1 MRRGFKSWAE
11 KKSIEF
17 RRILGLQPLSAMPAL
32 RLAAHLGVIVI
43 GPSAIPGIPAEV
55 VKCLLG
61 ECRGLWSAIT
71 IVGSDN
77 VLIVYNSSHAD
88 TRQESDLMHELAHL
102 ICEHKPAR
110 IEPPG
115 RFPWAL
121 RTFDLVQEREA
132 EWLGG
137 CLQIPR
143 DAILFL
149 VRRGYDNEAIAA
161 QFAASED
168 MVRFRRNMT
177 GVDKQI
183 SRTAKFFGRSPR
195 VSV

>member
-1 MRRGFKSWAE
+1 VRRGFKSSAE
-11 KKSIEF
+11 TKSIEF
-17 RRILGLQPLSAMPAL
+17 RGILGLQTLSAMPAL

-43 GPSAIPGIPAEV
+43 GPSSIPGISAEV
-55 VKCLLG
+55 VNCLLG
-61 ECRGLWSAIT
+61 ECKEVWSAVT
-71 IVGSDN
+71 IIASDK
-77 VLIVYNSSHAD
+77 VLIVYNASHAD

-161 QFAASED
+161 QFGASED
-168 MVRFRRNMT
+168 MVRFRRNTT

-183 SRTAKFFGRSPR
+183 ARGVNFFGRAR
-195 VSV
+195 RISV

>member
-1 MRRGFKSWAE
+1 
-11 KKSIEF
+11 
-17 RRILGLQPLSAMPAL
+17 MPAL

-61 ECRGLWSAIT
+61 ECRGLWSAVT

-77 VLIVYNSSHAD
+77 VLIVYNTSHAD

-183 SRTAKFFGRSPR
+183 ARAASFFGTKTR

>member
-43 GPSAIPGIPAEV
+43 APSAIPGIPAEV

-61 ECRGLWSAIT
+61 ECRGLWSAVT
-71 IVGSDN
+71 IVASDK
-77 VLIVYNSSHAD
+77 VLIVYNASHAG

-115 RFPWAL
+115 KFPWAL
-121 RTFDLVQEREA
+121 RTFDPVQEEEA

-149 VRRGYDNEAIAA
+149 VRRGYNNEAIAA
-161 QFAASED
+161 QFGASED

-183 SRTAKFFGRSPR
+183 AHAANFVGRAPR

>member
-1 MRRGFKSWAE
+1 
-11 KKSIEF
+11 
-17 RRILGLQPLSAMPAL
+17 MPAL

-43 GPSAIPGIPAEV
+43 APSAIPGISADV
-55 VKCLLG
+55 LQSLLG
-61 ECRGLWSAIT
+61 TWSDLWSAVT
-71 IVGSDN
+71 IVTSGQP
-77 VLIVYNSSHAD
+77 LIVYNASHAE
-88 TRQESDLMHELAHL
+88 TRQQSDLMHELAHL

-121 RTFDLVQEREA
+121 RTFDPVQEHEA
-132 EWLGG
+132 EWFGG

-143 DAILFL
+143 AAILFL
-149 VRRGYDNEAIAA
+149 VRRGYDNESIAK
-161 QFAASED
+161 QFSASED

-183 SRTAKFFGRSPR
+183 ARAVSFFGRMPR
-195 VSV
+195 VSP

>member
-1 MRRGFKSWAE
+1 
-11 KKSIEF
+11 
-17 RRILGLQPLSAMPAL
+17 
-32 RLAAHLGVIVI
+32 
-43 GPSAIPGIPAEV
+43 
-55 VKCLLG
+55 
-61 ECRGLWSAIT
+61 
-71 IVGSDN
+71 
-77 VLIVYNSSHAD
+77 
-88 TRQESDLMHELAHL
+88 MHELAHL

-183 SRTAKFFGRSPR
+183 ARGVNFFGRSEPGRPGVCASAAMLPKANPPAIDLPSNSRRFITRHYGR
-195 VSV
+195 VQPE